1 MSIISLKEV
10 SKLYHTKEVETIAL
24 ENVNLSIEQG
34 EFVSIM
40 GPSGCGKSTLLN
52 IIGLLDKA
60 SSGSLELLGRYAD
73 RVYLPGPQDAAAARA
88 AWSCWAAT

>member
-10 SKLYHTKEVETIAL
+10 NKLYHTKEVETIAL

-40 GPSGCGKSTLLN
+40 GPSGCGKTTTLRILAG
-52 IIGLLDKA
+52 ITSPDK
-60 SSGSLELLGRYAD
+60 
-73 RVYLPGPQDAAAARA
+73 
-88 AWSCWAAT
+88 

>member
-60 SSGSLELLGRYAD
+60 SSGSLELLGRDMTRIAD
-73 RVYLPGPQDAAAARA
+73 SEAAHFRNANLGLCSRV
-88 AWSCWAAT
+88 SI